1 MKLSSVLPPNAVSYT
16 GGMSENT
23 GWDAEARVVDW
34 DDVFGDVLPEQ
45 TGDDLLDRDPSS
57 TDAERDERRVQELLA
72 DRPPHYED

>member
-1 MKLSSVLPPNAVSYT
+1 
-16 GGMSENT
+16 MSENA

-45 TGDDLLDRDPSS
+45 TGDDLLDPDPSS
-57 TDAERDERRVQELLA
+57 TGAEQDALRIQELLA